1 MGEIIIFGGNSH
13 PELVRMIC
21 ENLAIPSSKVEM
33 AKFSNGET
41 SVSVGDSVREKD
53 VYVIQ
58 SGCGHVND
66 TFMELLILISA
77 CKTASASRVTAV
89 MPYFCYSRQPD
100 IPYTNKGAPLISRTS
115 EERSDEADKS
125 LSSGLTTRK
134 PGSESP
140 FEGPESSIRSGG
152 RNLGDSKPS
161 SSFSNSSNSGEMK
174 KSVSF
179 SRIPVIPD
187 GGEAG
192 STKTD
197 AGEMF
202 NAQNAGYKLWV
213 AQAGTL
219 IANLLTTAGAD
230 HVITMDLH
238 DPQFQ
243 GFFDIPV
250 DNLYCKPL
258 AQKHIQFGIPNYK
271 EAVIVSPD
279 AGGAK
284 RATSIADSLELSF
297 ALIHKERRSQL
308 LKGPPSATLSSGG
321 TLSSNSK
328 PLVSNVHAVEMQQ
341 SNSNSKYVQTT
352 MLVGDVRNK
361 VCIIVDDLVD
371 TSYTITRAAK
381 LLKDQG
387 ASKVYVLITHG
398 IFSGDALS
406 RIRQSAID
414 KLIVSNTVPQHETI
428 AYLGKDKVDIMD
440 VSRIFAEAIRRVHN
454 GESISMLFE
463 HGW

>member
-1 MGEIIIFGGNSH
+1 MGDIVIFGGGSH
-13 PELVRMIC
+13 PELVKMIC
-21 ENLAIPSSKVEM
+21 ENLGIHPSSVQLG
-33 AKFSNGET
+33 KFSNGET
-41 SVSVGDSVREKD
+41 SISVNESVREKD

-66 TFMELLILISA
+66 CFMELLILISA

-100 IPYTNKGAPLISRTS
+100 IPYTAKGAPLISKS
-115 EERSDEADKS
+115 QSLDGKVGEAPLSSTLMTHRPGEDSPFKS
-125 LSSGLTTRK
+125 LESAIRATAPKMNLHSSG
-134 PGSESP
+134 
-140 FEGPESSIRSGG
+140 SGT
-152 RNLGDSKPS
+152 NL
-161 SSFSNSSNSGEMK
+161 K
-174 KSVSF
+174 KSASS
-179 SRIPVIPD
+179 SRIPMIP
-187 GGEAG
+187 GGKEVG
-192 STKTD
+192 SANAD
-197 AGEMF
+197 AGELF

-250 DNLYCKPL
+250 DNLYCQPI
-258 AQKHIQFGIPNYK
+258 AQNYIQHRIPNYK

-284 RATSIADSLELSF
+284 RATAIADALKLSF

-308 LKGPPSATLSSGG
+308 LKGPPTTTGLPMS
-321 TLSSNSK
+321 SK
-328 PLVSNVHAVEMQQ
+328 PLLTTLNAAEMQP
-341 SNSNSKYVQTT
+341 SPSNSKYVQTT

-387 ASKVYVLITHG
+387 ATKVYALLTHG

-406 RIRQSAID
+406 RISQSCID
-414 KLIVSNTVPQHETI
+414 KLIVSNSVPQQDTI
-428 AYLGKDKVDIMD
+428 EYLGKGNVDIMD
-440 VSRIFAEAIRRVHN
+440 VSRVFAEAIRRIHN

>member
-1 MGEIIIFGGNSH
+1 MNNIVIFGGNSH
-13 PELVRMIC
+13 PELVDMIC
-21 ENLAIPSSKVEM
+21 DNLAIHPSRVQLG
-33 AKFSNGET
+33 KFSNGET
-41 SVSVGDSVREKD
+41 SISVVESVREKD

-66 TFMELLILISA
+66 SFMELLILISA

-100 IPYTNKGAPLISRTS
+100 IPYTVKGAPLISKAKDSPTIDGKGPSSAQNSTLMTHRPGEDS
-115 EERSDEADKS
+115 RFKS
-125 LSSGLTTRK
+125 LDKAIRATANPMDSHRSYSGT
-134 PGSESP
+134 
-140 FEGPESSIRSGG
+140 
-152 RNLGDSKPS
+152 NLK
-161 SSFSNSSNSGEMK
+161 NSL
-174 KSVSF
+174 SF
-179 SRIPVIPD
+179 SRIPMIP
-187 GGEAG
+187 GGKEAG
-192 STKTD
+192 SATAD
-197 AGEMF
+197 AGELF
-202 NAQNAGYKLWV
+202 NSQNAGYKLWV

-250 DNLYCKPL
+250 DNLYCQPI
-258 AQKHIQFGIPNYK
+258 AQNYIQHHIPNYR

-284 RATSIADSLELSF
+284 RATAIADSLKLSF

-308 LKGPPSATLSSGG
+308 LKGPPTTTGQPITA
-321 TLSSNSK
+321 K
-328 PLVSNVHAVEMQQ
+328 PLVTTLNSAAMQP
-341 SNSNSKYVQTT
+341 SSSNSKYVQTT

-361 VCIIVDDLVD
+361 TCIMVDDLVD

-387 ASKVYVLITHG
+387 ASKVYAIVTHG

-406 RIRQSAID
+406 RISQSCID
-414 KLIVSNTVPQHETI
+414 KLVVSNSVPQHETI
-428 AYLGKDKVDIMD
+428 EYLGKKNVDILD
-440 VSRIFAEAIRRVHN
+440 VSRVFAEAIRRIHN

>member
-1 MGEIIIFGGNSH
+1 MVEIVIFGGDSH
-13 PELVRMIC
+13 PALVKMIC
-21 ENLAIPSSKVEM
+21 DNLAIHSSKVQM
-33 AKFSNGET
+33 GKFSNGET
-41 SVSVGDSVREKD
+41 SVSVGESVREKD

-66 TFMELLILISA
+66 TFLELLILISA
-77 CKTASASRVTAV
+77 CKTASAARVTAV

-115 EERSDEADKS
+115 EVAFNESNKS
-125 LSSGLTTRK
+125 LTSGLTTRK
-134 PGSESP
+134 PGAESP
-140 FEGPESSIRSGG
+140 FGSAESSIRPMGEPED
-152 RNLGDSKPS
+152 NK
-161 SSFSNSSNSGEMK
+161 SSFGGMK

-187 GGEAG
+187 GKEAG
-192 STKTD
+192 STNTD
-197 AGEMF
+197 AGQLF

-258 AQKHIQFGIPNYK
+258 AQKHIQMCIPNYK

-284 RATSIADSLELSF
+284 RATALADALKLSF

-321 TLSSNSK
+321 TLSSNTK
-328 PLVSNVHAVEMQQ
+328 PLVTNLKSAEMHH
-341 SNSNSKYVQTT
+341 SASKYVQTT

-387 ASKVYVLITHG
+387 ASKVYAMITHG

-414 KLIVSNTVPQHETI
+414 KLIVSNTVPQEETV
-428 AYLGKDKVDIMD
+428 AYLGKDKVDIID
-440 VSRIFAEAIRRVHN
+440 VSRVFAEAIRRVHN
-454 GESISMLFE
+454 GESLSMLFE

>member
-1 MGEIIIFGGNSH
+1 MIFGGNSH
-13 PELVRMIC
+13 PGLVKMIC
-21 ENLAIPSSKVEM
+21 DNLNIHPSQVKLG
-33 AKFSNGET
+33 KFSNGET
-41 SVSVGDSVREKD
+41 SISVNESVREKD

-100 IPYTNKGAPLISRTS
+100 IPYTAKGAPLVSKAKKPFTLESQPATPVLSNLMTKRPGEGSSFKSLESAI
-115 EERSDEADKS
+115 RSTANLQNLRPVNNDSTNLKKS
-125 LSSGLTTRK
+125 LSS
-134 PGSESP
+134 
-140 FEGPESSIRSGG
+140 
-152 RNLGDSKPS
+152 
-161 SSFSNSSNSGEMK
+161 
-174 KSVSF
+174 
-179 SRIPVIPD
+179 SRIPMIP
-187 GGEAG
+187 GGKEVG
-192 STKTD
+192 SARAD
-197 AGEMF
+197 AGELF
-202 NAQNAGYKLWV
+202 NSQNAGYKLWV

-250 DNLYCKPL
+250 DNLYCQPI
-258 AQKHIQFGIPNYK
+258 AQNYIQHRIPNYK

-284 RATSIADSLELSF
+284 RATAIADSLKLSF

-308 LKGPPSATLSSGG
+308 LKGPPSATLTSGA
-321 TLSSNSK
+321 LSVSSK
-328 PLVSNVHAVEMQQ
+328 PLVTSLHAAEMHI
-341 SNSNSKYVQTT
+341 SSSNSKYVQTT

-361 VCIIVDDLVD
+361 VCILVDDLVD

-387 ASKVYVLITHG
+387 AVKVYALITHG

-406 RIRQSAID
+406 RIKESAID
-414 KLIVSNTVPQHETI
+414 KLIVSNSVPQEETRQ
-428 AYLGKDKVDIMD
+428 YLGEDKVDVLD
-440 VSRIFAEAIRRVHN
+440 VSRVFAEAIRRIHN

>member
-1 MGEIIIFGGNSH
+1 MGDIVIFGGDSH
-13 PELVRMIC
+13 PELVKLIC
-21 ENLAIPSSKVEM
+21 ENLGIHPSRVQLG
-33 AKFSNGET
+33 KFSNGET
-41 SVSVGDSVREKD
+41 SISVNESVREKD

-100 IPYTNKGAPLISRTS
+100 IPYTAKGAPLISRMKDTS
-115 EERSDEADKS
+115 ALDGRHGGLPVSSTLMTHRPGEDSPFKS
-125 LSSGLTTRK
+125 LESAIKATAPQMDLHSSVQD
-134 PGSESP
+134 SE
-140 FEGPESSIRSGG
+140 
-152 RNLGDSKPS
+152 L
-161 SSFSNSSNSGEMK
+161 K
-174 KSVSF
+174 KSASS
-179 SRIPVIPD
+179 SRIPMIP
-187 GGEAG
+187 GGKEVG
-192 STKTD
+192 SANAD
-197 AGEMF
+197 AGELF

-219 IANLLTTAGAD
+219 IANLLTTSGAD

-250 DNLYCKPL
+250 DNLYCQPI
-258 AQKHIQFGIPNYK
+258 AQNYIQHCIPNYK

-284 RATSIADSLELSF
+284 RATAIADALKLSF

-308 LKGPPSATLSSGG
+308 LKGPPTTTGLPMS
-321 TLSSNSK
+321 SK
-328 PLVSNVHAVEMQQ
+328 PLLTTISAADMQH
-341 SNSNSKYVQTT
+341 SSSNSKYVQTT

-361 VCIIVDDLVD
+361 ACILVDDLVD

-387 ASKVYVLITHG
+387 ATKVYALVTHG
-398 IFSGDALS
+398 IFSGDALN
-406 RIRQSAID
+406 RISQSSID
-414 KLIVSNTVPQHETI
+414 KLIVSNSVPQQETI
-428 AYLGKDKVDIMD
+428 ECLGKNRVDILD
-440 VSRIFAEAIRRVHN
+440 VSRVFAEAIRRIHN

>member
-1 MGEIIIFGGNSH
+1 MGDIVIFGGNSH
-13 PELVRMIC
+13 PELVKMIS
-21 ENLAIPSSKVEM
+21 ENLGIHPSRVQLG
-33 AKFSNGET
+33 KFSNGET
-41 SVSVGDSVREKD
+41 SISVSESVREKD

-66 TFMELLILISA
+66 SFMELLILISA

-100 IPYTNKGAPLISRTS
+100 IPYTAKGAPLISKA
-115 EERSDEADKS
+115 EESRVLDGEEHDSVNSTLMTHRPGKDSRFKS
-125 LSSGLTTRK
+125 LESAIRATANTMNPNKSYSGT
-134 PGSESP
+134 
-140 FEGPESSIRSGG
+140 
-152 RNLGDSKPS
+152 NLK
-161 SSFSNSSNSGEMK
+161 NSA
-174 KSVSF
+174 SF
-179 SRIPVIPD
+179 SRIPMIP
-187 GGEAG
+187 GGKEAG
-192 STKTD
+192 SARAD
-197 AGEMF
+197 AGELF
-202 NAQNAGYKLWV
+202 NSQNAGYKLWV

-250 DNLYCKPL
+250 DNLYCQPI
-258 AQKHIQFGIPNYK
+258 AQNYIQHCIPNYK
-271 EAVIVSPD
+271 EAVCVSPD

-284 RATSIADSLELSF
+284 RATAIADSLKLSF

-308 LKGPPSATLSSGG
+308 LKGPPTTTGL
-321 TLSSNSK
+321 TMTSK
-328 PLVSNVHAVEMQQ
+328 PLVTSLQ
-341 SNSNSKYVQTT
+341 SADMHPSSSNSKYVQTT

-361 VCIIVDDLVD
+361 VCILVDDLVD

-387 ASKVYVLITHG
+387 ASKVYAIITHG

-406 RIRQSAID
+406 RISQSCID
-414 KLIVSNTVPQHETI
+414 KLIVSNSVPQQETI
-428 AYLGKDKVDIMD
+428 EVLGKENVDILD
-440 VSRIFAEAIRRVHN
+440 VSRVFGEAIRRIHN

>member
-1 MGEIIIFGGNSH
+1 MGELVIFGGDSH
-13 PELVRMIC
+13 PELVKKIC
-21 ENLAIPSSKVEM
+21 DSLAIHSSNVQM
-33 AKFSNGET
+33 GKFSNGET

-115 EERSDEADKS
+115 EVRRDESDKY
-125 LSSGLTTRK
+125 LSTGLTTRK

-140 FEGPESSIRSGG
+140 FESSKSSIRSDD
-152 RNLGDSKPS
+152 LKPS
-161 SSFSNSSNSGEMK
+161 SSSSASDSGDIK
-174 KSVSF
+174 KSASF

-187 GGEAG
+187 GDEPG
-192 STKTD
+192 STKAD
-197 AGEMF
+197 AGELF

-213 AQAGTL
+213 VQAGTL

-284 RATSIADSLELSF
+284 RATSIADSLKLSF

-308 LKGPPSATLSSGG
+308 LKGPPGATFSSGG
-321 TLSSNSK
+321 TFTANRK
-328 PLVSNVHAVEMQQ
+328 PLVSHLQAAEMHHT
-341 SNSNSKYVQTT
+341 NSKYVETT

-371 TSYTITRAAK
+371 TSYTITRAAR

-387 ASKVYVLITHG
+387 ASKVYALITHG

-414 KLIVSNTVPQHETI
+414 KLIVSNTVPQNETV
-428 AYLGKDKVDIMD
+428 AYLGKDKVDVMD